1 VRVACRLGRRSLVAA
16 VAVASSIA
24 ALALG
29 ISAAQAAPPTIAISN
44 VSQNEGNAGTTN
56 FVFTVVATRTE
67 ELDRP
72 QEVRVDYGTAN
83 GTATGGLACG
93 GEVDYVT
100 TSGQLTLAFA
110 AGAAQATGTITVPV
124 CGDTLVEGDEIFV
137 LNLTRPPQG
146 TIVAAV
152 IGTIRNDDAA
162 TLTATPTPTA
172 PGPTPTPPPTTP
184 PPPSPTATPTA
195 PPPTPTP
202 TRTAAPPPPT
212 ATPSPTPSPPP
223 TTPRSISVGD
233 ASVIE
238 GNVGEAALVF
248 TIRLSAPSQNPVAV
262 NFATANGT
270 ATAPGDYGGAS
281 GTVTFGPGE
290 TSRTIT
296 VFVVGDTTPEGN
308 ETLFLNLSTPINAT
322 ISKGQGVGTIIDDD
336 GKPSLSISDVSVN
349 EGNSGTVEAR
359 FTVTLAP
366 ASGETVTVNSTTGG
380 GTASVSDDYAP
391 AGALLSFA
399 PGETTKVVVVA
410 VKGDTV
416 HEGNETFF
424 VDLVNETNA
433 TVGKR
438 QGTGT
443 IVDDD
448 PAGTQ
453 TPPSAKGPK
462 VTVVTA
468 TVTLSPRGVAEMR
481 LRCPTGTA
489 GGCKGSVNL
498 EAFTASA
505 TRDKLAVGYTFFSI
519 ASGETGTISVRVSPA
534 ALAFIRRSGRLSVTA
549 VIVATDASGSSRTTV
564 KTITL
569 QKLGVFVL
577 SSVAVLSR
585 AGLATIAV
593 QCPSEAVGGCRG
605 TLKLLAKQQLGR
617 ESFALASG
625 RKRSVGVRL
634 SPSGRALVS
643 RRKRVKATAIVV
655 ATLRLGKAKPV
666 RATTVHTV
674 MLRAARP

>member
-1 VRVACRLGRRSLVAA
+1 M
-16 VAVASSIA
+16 
-24 ALALG
+24 
-29 ISAAQAAPPTIAISN
+29 
-44 VSQNEGNAGTTN
+44 
-56 FVFTVVATRTE
+56 
-67 ELDRP
+67 
-72 QEVRVDYGTAN
+72 
-83 GTATGGLACG
+83 
-93 GEVDYVT
+93 
-100 TSGQLTLAFA
+100 
-110 AGAAQATGTITVPV
+110 
-124 CGDTLVEGDEIFV
+124 
-137 LNLTRPPQG
+137 
-146 TIVAAV
+146 
-152 IGTIRNDDAA
+152 
-162 TLTATPTPTA
+162 
-172 PGPTPTPPPTTP
+172 
-184 PPPSPTATPTA
+184 
-195 PPPTPTP
+195 
-202 TRTAAPPPPT
+202 
-212 ATPSPTPSPPP
+212 
-223 TTPRSISVGD
+223 
-233 ASVIE
+233 IE

-248 TIRLSAPSQNPVAV
+248 TVRLSAPSQNPVAV

-270 ATAPGDYGGAS
+270 ATAPVDYGGTS
-281 GTVTFGPGE
+281 GTVTFGRGE

-308 ETLFLNLSTPINAT
+308 ENLFLNLSSPINAT

-366 ASGETVTVNSTTGG
+366 ASGQTVTVNYTTGG

-391 AGALLSFA
+391 AAALLSFA

-433 TVGKR
+433 TVAKR

-448 PAGTQ
+448 PAA
-453 TPPSAKGPK
+453 TPPPRANGPK

-468 TVTLSPRGVAEMR
+468 TVTLSPRAVAEIR
-481 LRCPTGTA
+481 LRCPAGTA

-498 EAFTASA
+498 EAFTAST

-534 ALAFIRRSGRLSVTA
+534 ALTYIRRFGRLSVTA
-549 VIVATDASGSSRTTV
+549 VIVAADASGSSRTTV

-593 QCPSEAVGGCRG
+593 ECPSEAVGGCRG
-605 TLKLLAKQQLGR
+605 TLRLLAKQQLGR
-617 ESFALASG
+617 QSFVVASG
-625 RKRSVGVRL
+625 RKRSIAVRL
-634 SPSGRALVS
+634 SPSARALVS
-643 RRKRVKATAIVV
+643 QRRRVKATAIVV
-655 ATLRLGKAKPV
+655 ATLRLRKAKPV

-674 MLRAARP
+674 MLRAGRP